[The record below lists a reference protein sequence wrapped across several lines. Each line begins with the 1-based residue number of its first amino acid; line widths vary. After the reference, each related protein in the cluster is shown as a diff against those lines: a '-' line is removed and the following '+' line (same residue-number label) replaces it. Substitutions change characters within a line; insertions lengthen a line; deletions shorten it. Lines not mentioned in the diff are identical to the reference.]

1 MSFSRGSS
9 PRLSLIKITSPGW
22 RSRKKGLGL
31 IATIEVGFSFPHSC
45 PLFFP
50 KQDFHAPSS
59 WPESLTSGPHPG
71 LHFPVLKLLR
81 LQSSSCTLT
90 TPGRITETA

>member
-9 PRLSLIKITSPGW
+9 PGLSLIRITSPGW

-31 IATIEVGFSFPHSC
+31 IATTEVGFSFPHSC

-50 KQDFHAPSS
+50 KQYFHAPSS
-59 WPESLTSGPHPG
+59 WPESLTSGLHPG
-71 LHFPVLKLLR
+71 LHVPVLKLLI
-81 LQSSSCTLT
+81 LQSSSCTLHNT
-90 TPGRITETA
+90 W